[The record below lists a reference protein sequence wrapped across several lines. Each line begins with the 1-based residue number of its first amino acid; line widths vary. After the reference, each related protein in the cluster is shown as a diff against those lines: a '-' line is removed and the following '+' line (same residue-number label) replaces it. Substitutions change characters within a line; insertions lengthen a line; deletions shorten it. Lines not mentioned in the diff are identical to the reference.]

1 VLALRL
7 EGVRFAPADA
17 TQEAGRAAAE
27 SIGGCCGCR
36 RRFLV
41 SLDVSLADGGG
52 GKSARVGWKGEDGGT
67 AHSGTRT
74 RSLRSFIVMSEG
86 VDSRGKCKFE
96 VPIRMQ

>member
-7 EGVRFAPADA
+7 EGVRFADA

-74 RSLRSFIVMSEG
+74 RSLRSFIVSEG
-86 VDSRGKCKFE
+86 VDSREKWKFE